1 MPATAFSAPV
11 CALLGLESPRRV
23 IALDAG
29 KRELGRDLIAEPNLD
44 ALAHLRAIVALTS
57 DIGNSVQ
64 RAHLTGDSSP
74 RLLKEHKV
82 IDIDPN
88 TDGLPGIEQ
97 LRVIVGAAM
106 TVGLILAVLALI
118 ISAVI
123 WGYGANSSNPHLAS
137 RGKIGVLVS
146 CGAAIICGASVTLVN
161 FFWNVGQSV

>member
-1 MPATAFSAPV
+1 M
-11 CALLGLESPRRV
+11 
-23 IALDAG
+23 
-29 KRELGRDLIAEPNLD
+29 
-44 ALAHLRAIVALTS
+44 
-57 DIGNSVQ
+57 
-64 RAHLTGDSSP
+64 
-74 RLLKEHKV
+74 

-118 ISAVI
+118 ISAVV
-123 WGYGANSSNPHLAS
+123 WGYGANTSNPHLAS
-137 RGKIGVLVS
+137 RGKVGVLVS